1 VPAWDST
8 LKKLQSIK
16 PWRKIGGKTEI
27 NLDPAASNLFARKKR
42 EKSKPTSTR
51 SQTPLPHGAG
61 LHGRR
66 RRERER
72 GDRGNLKRKDQERK
86 DHTGLFSTGVSG
98 HCNGLESS

>member
-16 PWRKIGGKTEI
+16 PWRKIEDKTEI

-61 LHGRR
+61 HHGRR

-72 GDRGNLKRKDQERK
+72 SAGEIWRGRLKKGRTTRVYSPQ
-86 DHTGLFSTGVSG
+86 G
-98 HCNGLESS
+98 